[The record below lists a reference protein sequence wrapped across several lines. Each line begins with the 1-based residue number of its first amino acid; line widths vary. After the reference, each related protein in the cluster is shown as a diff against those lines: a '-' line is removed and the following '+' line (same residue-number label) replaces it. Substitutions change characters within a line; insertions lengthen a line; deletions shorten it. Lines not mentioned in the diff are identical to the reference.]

1 MSKLFLVFSVMFG
14 ILFSAGLSAKESS
27 SSKLRLSKNIKQ
39 KVKSSQMARA
49 DKKLSLLF
57 QPVGF
62 DYGAYS
68 YGFMADL
75 FITPNLQLVFAN
87 YQLHGDFSILQSDN
101 EYDFYQN
108 GSNFSYRGQA
118 YELGA
123 KVFVTNSFYVSPY
136 LYSRS
141 LETLKYRGGSMLAG
155 EETDRGLGL
164 KLGNQWH
171 WDRFTLGCSWISYS
185 TALVSENVYGESSSG
200 ESNLGLTEF
209 YFGLAF

>member
-1 MSKLFLVFSVMFG
+1 
-14 ILFSAGLSAKESS
+14 
-27 SSKLRLSKNIKQ
+27 
-39 KVKSSQMARA
+39 MARA

-118 YELGA
+118 YELGV

-141 LETLKYRGGSMLAG
+141 LETLKYRGAVCLQEKRQIA
-155 EETDRGLGL
+155 D
-164 KLGNQWH
+164 
-171 WDRFTLGCSWISYS
+171 
-185 TALVSENVYGESSSG
+185 LV
-200 ESNLGLTEF
+200 SNLGINGIGIASL
-209 YFGLAF
+209 